1 MEYAIYN
8 AAVPPFSDQYGENY
22 KTITSSVFVN
32 KKNCI
37 YLYLCMGT
45 YMNTAGL
52 GIQSFYYTNNTLYIQ
67 VYDCSWVTYN
77 VYAMTNSSQ
86 FNFNKDM
93 GSITILNT
101 DYLFPKNQPNLN
113 SIFCCGW

>member
-52 GIQSFYYTNNTLYIQ
+52 GI
-67 VYDCSWVTYN
+67 
-77 VYAMTNSSQ
+77 
-86 FNFNKDM
+86 
-93 GSITILNT
+93 
-101 DYLFPKNQPNLN
+101 
-113 SIFCCGW
+113 

>member
-1 MEYAIYN
+1 MLFILLGNISASLFPEKISSILTGMEYAIYN

-52 GIQSFYYTNNTLYIQ
+52 GI
-67 VYDCSWVTYN
+67 
-77 VYAMTNSSQ
+77 
-86 FNFNKDM
+86 
-93 GSITILNT
+93 
-101 DYLFPKNQPNLN
+101 
-113 SIFCCGW
+113 

>member
-1 MEYAIYN
+1 MLLYIKILLASSEEILLISCGKLLASLFPEKISSILTGMEYVIYN

-52 GIQSFYYTNNTLYIQ
+52 GI
-67 VYDCSWVTYN
+67 
-77 VYAMTNSSQ
+77 
-86 FNFNKDM
+86 
-93 GSITILNT
+93 
-101 DYLFPKNQPNLN
+101 
-113 SIFCCGW
+113 